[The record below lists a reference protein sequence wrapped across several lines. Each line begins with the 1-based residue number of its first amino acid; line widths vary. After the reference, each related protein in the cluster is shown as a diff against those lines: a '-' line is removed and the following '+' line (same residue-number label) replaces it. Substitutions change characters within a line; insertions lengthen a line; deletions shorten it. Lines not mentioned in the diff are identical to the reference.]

1 MAGMKPCSL
10 QYKALEPKE
19 IINKERLFHS
29 AEHVSEQEYNKQF
42 GLLIERDTWQGIKRD
57 WTYESVPYWK
67 DMPRTYPFSKSN

>member
-1 MAGMKPCSL
+1 MAGMKSCSL

-42 GLLIERDTWQGIKRD
+42 GLLIERDT
-57 WTYESVPYWK
+57 
-67 DMPRTYPFSKSN
+67 